1 MAISTLDELA
11 RFVRASVDRQPI
23 TDMHTHLYSPNMRDE
38 RGQGL
43 LLWGVDALL
52 TYHYLVAEVMRWSDV
67 APETFFGWPVEQQSA
82 LIWQKLFVEHSP
94 VSEAERGVL
103 TSFKAL
109 GLNLASRD
117 LPAYRAAFAGVSP
130 EAQVQRALQLA
141 NIAHVVMTNDPFDD
155 AERPFWLNGGTIQ
168 PEFHAALRIDPL
180 LRGWAEAWPRL
191 QGWGYQVDADLGGN
205 SVAEVQR
212 FLREWAAR
220 TNPLYLAVSLP
231 PDFTWPDGVDA
242 SDPRAS
248 ITVAS
253 RMLAECILPVCRA
266 VDIPFAMMIGS
277 ERAVNPGLRLAGDAL
292 GRSQLAFVARLAREF
307 PGNRFFVTVLSRE
320 NQHELIVLGRKF
332 RNLMVFGCWWFMN
345 NPVIIEDM
353 TRMRMEMLG
362 TSFIPQHSDARVLEQ
377 VIYKW
382 THSRGII
389 AKVLIDKYADV
400 MATGWQLEPTE
411 IERDIADLLHDNFW
425 RFCKR
430 TPGV

>member
-1 MAISTLDELA
+1 MPISNLDELA
-11 RFVRASVDRQPI
+11 RVVRATIDRQPI
-23 TDMHTHLYSPNMRDE
+23 TDMHTHLYSPNMRDAQ
-38 RGQGL
+38 GKGL

-67 APETFFGWPVEQQSA
+67 APDTFFDWPIEQQSA
-82 LIWQKLFVEHSP
+82 LIWQKLFIEHSP

-103 TSFKAL
+103 TSLKAL
-109 GLNLASRD
+109 GMNLASRD
-117 LPAYRAAFAGVSP
+117 LPAYRATLSNVSA
-130 EAQVQRALQLA
+130 EAQVQRVLQLS
-141 NIAHVVMTNDPFDD
+141 NIGHVVMTNDPFDD
-155 AERPFWLNGGTIQ
+155 AERPFWLNGGRVQ
-168 PEFHAALRIDPL
+168 PGFHAALRIDPL

-191 QGWGYQVDADLGGN
+191 QGCGYKVDADLNGE

-220 TNPLYLAVSLP
+220 INPLYLAVSLP
-231 PDFTWPDGVDA
+231 PDFTWPDG
-242 SDPRAS
+242 
-248 ITVAS
+248 TVAS

-266 VDIPFAMMIGS
+266 ENIPFAMMIGS
-277 ERAVNPGLRLAGDAL
+277 ERAINPDLRLAGDAL
-292 GRSQLAFVARLAREF
+292 GRASLAFVARLAREF
-307 PGNRFFVTVLSRE
+307 PQNRFFVTVLSRE

-362 TSFIPQHSDARVLEQ
+362 VSFIPQHSDARVLEQ

-382 THSRGII
+382 THSRAII

-400 MATGWQLEPTE
+400 MATGWQIEQAE
-411 IERDIADLLHDNFW
+411 VERDVADLLHDNFW
-425 RFCKR
+425 RFVGKQ
-430 TPGV
+430 P